1 MILTSHAGTS
11 MAYPKGYTLSWCY
24 TSDNVP
30 DEKISLLRSSFRNNL
45 FDYING
51 INIWLGGKALAYFS
65 IASAEESVRKN
76 RNSPPPV
83 STTTFSQRTEKRRVV
98 STIAPPHSSSQDA
111 IMAT

>member
-1 MILTSHAGTS
+1 

-51 INIWLGGKALAYFS
+51 IN
-65 IASAEESVRKN
+65 V
-76 RNSPPPV
+76 
-83 STTTFSQRTEKRRVV
+83 
-98 STIAPPHSSSQDA
+98 
-111 IMAT
+111 